1 MMMSSKRTVPMVT
14 RLTHGSISFGS
25 FMALAMTLLAFG
37 ASRLL
42 LIPIR
47 PALAAALAY
56 GIVVF
61 AGTLASGAYR
71 QPKRMGAAKHRK
83 RPVSD

>member
-14 RLTHGSISFGS
+14 RLTRGSIPLGS
-25 FMALAMTLLAFG
+25 FVALAMTLLAFG
-37 ASRLL
+37 VSRLL

-47 PALAAALAY
+47 PALAAALVY

-61 AGTLASGAYR
+61 AGTLASGVYS
-71 QPKRMGAAKHRK
+71 QPKRMGTPQHRK
-83 RPVSD
+83 RLVSG